1 MSSDSN
7 YSGKNAYCG
16 QIATSYEADRVGEPV
31 WNLEQEWMTRWASAV
46 FPGARL
52 LDIPVGTGR
61 FVPIWLKRKAE
72 VSALDI
78 SEDMLEVV
86 RGREFGGNPSLVL
99 EKGDAEALPHADASF
114 DFVVC
119 WRLLHLL
126 PDAVARKAVGEFAR
140 VCRGR
145 LVVQVFGVIMQPR
158 RLDGLRTWIRR
169 WLPRAKSSESTPWGH
184 IENYAH
190 SEASL
195 RRMFEE
201 SGLRL
206 LNAET
211 LAEYGGRPVR
221 IYVLERAGN
230 LV

>member
-1 MSSDSN
+1 MRFHSN
-7 YSGKNAYCG
+7 YSGKNAYFG
-16 QIATSYEADRVGEPV
+16 RVAASYETDRVEEPI
-31 WNLEQEWMTRWASAV
+31 WNLEQEWVARWASEV

-61 FVPIWLKRKAE
+61 FVPVWLARKAE

-86 RGREFGGNPSLVL
+86 RRREFGRNPALLL
-99 EKGDAEALPHADASF
+99 EKGDAEALVHPDASF

-119 WRLLHLL
+119 WRLLHLV
-126 PDAVARKAVGEFAR
+126 PDSVARKVLGELAR

-145 LVVQVFGVIMQPR
+145 VVVQVFGVIMETR
-158 RLDGLRTWIRR
+158 RLGRLRAWIRR
-169 WLPRAKSSESTPWGH
+169 WLPRGDSPESLPWGH

-190 SEASL
+190 SEACL
-195 RRMFEE
+195 QRMFKEC
-201 SGLRL
+201 GLRL
-206 LNAET
+206 VFAET

-221 IYVLERAGN
+221 IYVLEHNGDRT
-230 LV
+230 